1 MGKSVSYQYWTNHQ
15 VKFLTDNWG
24 RLSAKRIA
32 VKLDRSY
39 DSVLKKASKLGLR
52 STRPIQIKHDLK
64 LLKARIAHGHHPT
77 TLAKAMNTS
86 TKAVYNTVKDRLDEE
101 WYARLLKNV
110 ENHNK
115 RNKRLTPIYKKQA

>member
-1 MGKSVSYQYWTNHQ
+1 MGKPVSYQYWTNHQ
-15 VKFLTDNWG
+15 VKFLTEKWG

-32 VKLDRSY
+32 QKLGRSY

-52 STRPIQIKHDLK
+52 STRAIKIKHDLN
-64 LLKARIAHGHHPT
+64 LLKVRIDYGHHPT

-86 TKAVYNTVKDRLDEE
+86 TKVVYHTVRDRLGGE
-101 WYARLLKNV
+101 WYAKLLKNV
-110 ENHNK
+110 EAHNK

>member
-1 MGKSVSYQYWTNHQ
+1 MGKPVSYRYWTNHQ
-15 VKFLTDNWG
+15 VKFLTEKWG

-32 VKLDRSY
+32 EKLDRSY

-52 STRPIQIKHDLK
+52 STRPITIKHDLN
-64 LLKARIAHGHHPT
+64 LLKARIDHGHHPT

-86 TKAVYNTVKDRLDEE
+86 TKAVYHTVRDRLGEE
-101 WYARLLKNV
+101 WYAKLLKNV
-110 ENHNK
+110 EAHNK